1 MPVMS
6 LVERYCRLLTLFP
19 ASSGVTAVV
28 VRWVGCAASDVALKA
43 RWMKTAWLD
52 GTSQGVAAVTFGQV
66 PYIDDDGFIL
76 YESRAICRYLNKK
89 YPGSELTPTPGDIK
103 AEALF
108 DQAWSVE
115 TSHFHAAMLKLVTFV
130 VFYPFY
136 GRTVEPEALAEAQ
149 KELEAKLDVYETIL
163 SKQKY
168 IAGDK
173 LSLVDLFHLSHGPL
187 LTRYADIRVMYDEK
201 RPNVLRWWKEITAYP
216 EWVRLEKQE
225 AIKSIL
231 SY

>member
-1 MPVMS
+1 MV
-6 LVERYCRLLTLFP
+6 LKLYCADRVAGVGSVVAVFLASRKIPFEHIVTVPPAGQPKSPELLAKQP
-19 ASSGVTAVV
+19 
-28 VRWVGCAASDVALKA
+28 
-43 RWMKTAWLD
+43 
-52 GTSQGVAAVTFGQV
+52 FGQV